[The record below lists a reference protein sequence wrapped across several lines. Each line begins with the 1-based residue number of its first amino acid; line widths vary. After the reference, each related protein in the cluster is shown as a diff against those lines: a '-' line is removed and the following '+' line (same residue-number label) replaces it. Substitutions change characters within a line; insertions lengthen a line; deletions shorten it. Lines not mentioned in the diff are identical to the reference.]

1 MAITIYKYAY
11 HVDWDTEGVGFVRR
25 TSGGSG
31 VNIDLSNYY
40 TKTDLQ
46 ISGLSQVHFDNITE
60 AYHNNMLDIQ
70 GGLDTSSGDS
80 SGIDAEYYHLDASTY
95 YDIIGI
101 DFQMSV
107 EKDSVNI
114 VSLVNDEDSPGNSK
128 YYGTDSGGTK
138 GFFDLP
144 TDSGCLWEELS
155 DGTLTPANS
164 NIVDLYVLGDIQT
177 DDNNTNTK
185 LGVGALASVTDGCT
199 NIAIGKDALASCT
212 SSAGNIAIGEGALYT
227 QTEETSEG
235 TLANIG
241 IGYHALYSNTSG
253 LFNFALGIQ
262 ALENLTTGSYNIGI
276 GAIISPNLITGDNN
290 TIIGFEALST
300 TNPSECIAIGNYSGG
315 GTLGNTSVG
324 YLAANYNNGSYNTAI
339 GWDSGAGADVDDL
352 FNYNIWIGYK
362 AGACYYDSGGNVSVL
377 HSIEGIYIG
386 KETLASTDNTTNEI
400 VIGNEAIGQ
409 GSNTAILGGIDN
421 AATYLTGEIY
431 CVVYDSDNVLSG
443 SLPLADSDITQVVM
457 YDPTTGKLYYGT
469 GEGGE
474 VAYTFS
480 MSLNEVTGT
489 VTLDN
494 DEATP
499 GNSKY
504 YGTDAGGTKGFFDLP
519 AGGEVLPFQTASFAN
534 PLEIDCTTY
543 KDWICTVIGDCTVNL
558 NNANDGDA
566 GMLELIMEPSSSGG
580 DLNITFGDMWTKKL
594 GLVNL
599 NTNDGEDNI
608 ISWRA
613 IGDGS
618 TQEIV
623 YTIGQIEV

>member
-128 YYGTDSGGTK
+128 YYGTD
-138 GFFDLP
+138 
-144 TDSGCLWEELS
+144 
-155 DGTLTPANS
+155 
-164 NIVDLYVLGDIQT
+164 
-177 DDNNTNTK
+177 
-185 LGVGALASVTDGCT
+185 
-199 NIAIGKDALASCT
+199 
-212 SSAGNIAIGEGALYT
+212 
-227 QTEETSEG
+227 
-235 TLANIG
+235 
-241 IGYHALYSNTSG
+241 
-253 LFNFALGIQ
+253 
-262 ALENLTTGSYNIGI
+262 
-276 GAIISPNLITGDNN
+276 
-290 TIIGFEALST
+290 
-300 TNPSECIAIGNYSGG
+300 
-315 GTLGNTSVG
+315 
-324 YLAANYNNGSYNTAI
+324 
-339 GWDSGAGADVDDL
+339 
-352 FNYNIWIGYK
+352 
-362 AGACYYDSGGNVSVL
+362 
-377 HSIEGIYIG
+377 
-386 KETLASTDNTTNEI
+386 
-400 VIGNEAIGQ
+400 
-409 GSNTAILGGIDN
+409 
-421 AATYLTGEIY
+421 
-431 CVVYDSDNVLSG
+431 
-443 SLPLADSDITQVVM
+443 
-457 YDPTTGKLYYGT
+457 
-469 GEGGE
+469 
-474 VAYTFS
+474 
-480 MSLNEVTGT
+480 
-489 VTLDN
+489 
-494 DEATP
+494 
-499 GNSKY
+499 
-504 YGTDAGGTKGFFDLP
+504 AGGTKGFFDLP
-519 AGGEVLPFQTASFAN
+519 EGGEVLPFQTASFAN

-543 KDWICTVIGDCTVNL
+543 KDWICTLTGDCTVNL
-558 NNANDGDA
+558 NNADDGDA